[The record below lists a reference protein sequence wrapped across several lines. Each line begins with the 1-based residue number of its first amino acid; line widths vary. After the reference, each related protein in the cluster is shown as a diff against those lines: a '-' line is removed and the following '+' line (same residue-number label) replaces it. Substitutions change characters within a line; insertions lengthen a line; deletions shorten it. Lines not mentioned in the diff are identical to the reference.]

1 MRIITLSWESK
12 LLQVSK
18 EFVAY
23 AALNLWK
30 VCLMSCSFSSISP
43 RQETGNVGELKIAA
57 ITEALAAIAIRKHN
71 EGAQA
76 LPATDLEST
85 VM

>member
-1 MRIITLSWESK
+1 
-12 LLQVSK
+12 
-18 EFVAY
+18 
-23 AALNLWK
+23 
-30 VCLMSCSFSSISP
+30 MSCSFSSISP